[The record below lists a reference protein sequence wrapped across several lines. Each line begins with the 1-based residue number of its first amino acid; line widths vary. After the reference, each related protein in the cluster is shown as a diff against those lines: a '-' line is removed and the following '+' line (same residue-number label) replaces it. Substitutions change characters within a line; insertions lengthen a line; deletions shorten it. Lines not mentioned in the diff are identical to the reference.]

1 MMIKLLTAA
10 TAPNSPPS
18 GATAGFAMKLGDQPG
33 RPNEGFLVSSLGECL
48 LTVASTAGSGT
59 MTCTLRLWGYD
70 ALTATWAPLGTST
83 TLSNRGVINEA
94 TALGEDVAD
103 SINHREIVESLKHLS
118 RVYLEVVAIG
128 GTSTAISAWLTSVN
142 G

>member
-1 MMIKLLTAA
+1 MIKLLTAA
-10 TAPNSPPS
+10 TATNSPPS
-18 GATAGFAMKLGDQPG
+18 GATAGFSMKKGDQPG
-33 RPNEGFLVSSLGECL
+33 RPEQGFLVSSLDECL

-70 ALTATWAPLGTST
+70 DLTATWAPLGTST

-103 SINHREIVESLKHLS
+103 TIRHREVVESLRHLN
-118 RVYLEVVAIG
+118 RVYLEIVAIA
-128 GTSTAISAWLTSVN
+128 GTNTAISAWLTHVN
-142 G
+142 